1 MINKNII
8 NNNNNIFILKIKFLL
23 KNKMGFLISKVIE
36 FFSRSKNNFKII
48 ILGIQNAGKTTILYR
63 LALGQLVKTTPTI
76 GSNVE
81 EINYN
86 NVKFQAWDLGG
97 QENMRSVWDVYY
109 SNTDGVI
116 FVIDSNDKDNYE
128 ESKNQFYKI
137 LQNETLKNAVILIFA
152 NKQDLITS
160 KKVNEIIEIYE
171 LDSIKNHVWHIQPCS
186 ANTGEGLLTG
196 IKWLSDQLIAKGN
209 NNFPNNPYVKN
220 KNDVK
225 NVKNDKKM
233 ESLPTNSNVS
243 LSNNNNNNT
252 QTVDNLNLNKSEIIK
267 KKDEEDIK
275 EEDIKTNIK

>member
-1 MINKNII
+1 
-8 NNNNNIFILKIKFLL
+8 
-23 KNKMGFLISKVIE
+23 MGFLISKVIE

-109 SNTDGVI
+109 LNTDGVI
-116 FVIDSNDKDNYE
+116 FVIDSNDKENYE

-137 LQNETLKNAVILIFA
+137 LQNDTLKNAVILIFA

-225 NVKNDKKM
+225 NDKNDKKM

-252 QTVDNLNLNKSEIIK
+252 QTVDNLNLNKIEIIK